1 MSIKRLLV
9 ATSNEGKLREVRH
22 KLAIPGLE
30 IVSPA
35 SLGITTFAEEDAP
48 TLEGNARKKAEHL
61 FHETGLPTLA
71 DDTGLE
77 VSALDG
83 RPGVL
88 SARYAGPEEDAEAN
102 CRLLLSDMMTI
113 EDRSARFRTVLA
125 FVDGK
130 SVRYFE
136 GSCEGYI
143 LKQKQG
149 DKGFGY
155 DPLFRPASSDRSFAE
170 MTLEE
175 KNAVSH
181 RARALSRFATF
192 LESYV

>member
-1 MSIKRLLV
+1 MAIERLLV

-22 KLAIPGLE
+22 KLGFLGLE

-35 SLGITTFAEEDAP
+35 SLQITSFAEEDAP
-48 TLEGNARKKAEHL
+48 TLEGNAKKKALHL
-61 FHETGLPTLA
+61 HKMTGLPTLA

-77 VSALDG
+77 VSALGG

-88 SARYAGPEEDAEAN
+88 SARYAGPAEDAEAN
-102 CRLLLSDMMTI
+102 CRLLLSEMMTV

-125 FVDGK
+125 FIDRGNE
-130 SVRYFE
+130 YFFE

-143 LKQKQG
+143 LKQKRG
-149 DKGFGY
+149 EGGFGY
-155 DPLFRPASSDRSFAE
+155 DPLFRPASGERSFAE
-170 MTLEE
+170 LTLDE

-181 RARALSRFATF
+181 RARALDRFAAFMET
-192 LESYV
+192 YG